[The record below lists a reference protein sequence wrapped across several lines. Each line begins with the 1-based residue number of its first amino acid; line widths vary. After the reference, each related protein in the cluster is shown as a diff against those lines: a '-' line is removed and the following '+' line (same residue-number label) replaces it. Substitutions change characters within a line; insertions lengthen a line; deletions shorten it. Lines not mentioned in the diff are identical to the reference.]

1 MSKVNTK
8 KPRKRTH
15 KFVDNSRVT
24 KVVVMPKLGTRA
36 YSERAKYGL
45 PAIFEV
51 DPEAW
56 KRSDYMKAWRQA
68 YEDARIKEFEVN
80 EAISKELFKG
90 APAGFER
97 QPYDGTY
104 ILEKVKTSTKKVNL
118 V

>member
-1 MSKVNTK
+1 MSKTNTK
-8 KPRKRTH
+8 KMRKRTH
-15 KFVDNSRVT
+15 KFVDNSRVS

-36 YSERAKYGL
+36 YSERTKYGL

-51 DPEAW
+51 DPEKW
-56 KRSDYMKAWRQA
+56 KYPDYIKACKEV
-68 YEDARIKEFEVN
+68 YEKARIKEFEVN
-80 EAISKELFKG
+80 EDISKELFKG

-104 ILEKVKTSTKKVNL
+104 ILEKGKRSSKKVNL